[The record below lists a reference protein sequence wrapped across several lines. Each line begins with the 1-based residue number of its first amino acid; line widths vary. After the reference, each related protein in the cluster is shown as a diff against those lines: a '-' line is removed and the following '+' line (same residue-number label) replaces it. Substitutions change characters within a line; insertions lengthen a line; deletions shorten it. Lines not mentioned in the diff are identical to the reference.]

1 MNLGP
6 MKDALKKLK
15 MERHFYEHAASVLD
29 FDGNTIAPR
38 ASAPCRG
45 EAAAFLSQKQYE
57 LLTRAETRELLQGL
71 WECRDELD
79 EVTAREVYLLGEEVR
94 ELTRIPMDEY
104 TAYSKLCTD
113 SVSAW
118 LKAKE
123 QNDYALFEPF
133 LAQIIAYTRRF
144 AAYRNASLPAYEV
157 LLDSYEK
164 GLNTQTLDA
173 FFGMLRNEIVP
184 LMEQSKKQKP
194 LPAFVSAPCD
204 LNAQRAFS
212 DELMQLLGLDR
223 SRCAIAETEHPFTTS
238 MNRDDVRITTH
249 YYPNAFLS
257 SMYSVIH
264 EGGHAHYDLGVAE
277 EYLYSPVGSVSSMSL
292 HESQSRFYENLIGHD
307 QRFLSHVAP
316 RLRELF
322 PALAGITD
330 RELFLAANYVQPSL
344 IRTEADQVTYPLH
357 IMVRYELEKQLIDG
371 SLSTRDLP
379 RAWNALYKEYLGV
392 DVPNDSMG
400 VMQDVHWP
408 SGMFGYFP
416 SYALGSAYA
425 SQILHA
431 LKKEIDFDLQLEKG
445 DLSPITGWLNEHIH
459 RYGNLY
465 DPGVML
471 QKATGEAFNPA
482 YYVTHLKNV
491 IQELLKG

>member
-1 MNLGP
+1 
-6 MKDALKKLK
+6 
-15 MERHFYEHAASVLD
+15 
-29 FDGNTIAPR
+29 
-38 ASAPCRG
+38 
-45 EAAAFLSQKQYE
+45 
-57 LLTRAETRELLQGL
+57 
-71 WECRDELD
+71 
-79 EVTAREVYLLGEEVR
+79 
-94 ELTRIPMDEY
+94 
-104 TAYSKLCTD
+104 
-113 SVSAW
+113 
-118 LKAKE
+118 
-123 QNDYALFEPF
+123 
-133 LAQIIAYTRRF
+133 
-144 AAYRNASLPAYEV
+144 
-157 LLDSYEK
+157 
-164 GLNTQTLDA
+164 
-173 FFGMLRNEIVP
+173 
-184 LMEQSKKQKP
+184 
-194 LPAFVSAPCD
+194 
-204 LNAQRAFS
+204 
-212 DELMQLLGLDR
+212 
-223 SRCAIAETEHPFTTS
+223 

-307 QRFLSHVAP
+307 QHFLSHVAP

-371 SLSTRDLP
+371 SLSTRELP

-392 DVPNDSMG
+392 DVPSDSMG